1 MLDFGYATGLRISE
15 LTDATLRNVEVDA
28 AGDHWLH
35 VTGKGG
41 KPARVTLTPLARAAL
56 DRYLL
61 GRGMPVSRVH
71 WSPATPLIGGLNDG
85 NAGIKP
91 LRLWEVMRRFF
102 RHAAQVI
109 EKGHPALAEKLR
121 QTTPHWMRHTHATHA
136 LAKGVELS
144 AVRDNLRHASISTTS
159 IYLHADDVK
168 RVRQFGQA
176 FIG

>member
-1 MLDFGYATGLRISE
+1 VWAN
-15 LTDATLRNVEVDA
+15 ATLRNVEVDA

-56 DRYLL
+56 DRYLQE
-61 GRGMPVSRVH
+61 RGLAVSRARWNPV
-71 WSPATPLIGGLNDG
+71 TPLIGSLDDG
-85 NAGIKP
+85 DAGIKP

-102 RHAAQVI
+102 RQAAQII
-109 EKGHPALAEKLR
+109 ENDHPPLAEKLR
-121 QTTPHWMRHTHATHA
+121 QATPHWMRHTHATHA
-136 LAKGVELS
+136 IAKGVELS

-168 RVRQFGQA
+168 RARQFAQA
-176 FIG
+176 FTD